1 MFSYHRQRAKEISKK
16 RTNPQVGNGQA
27 CEQRAHQKVKI
38 QRLLNI
44 QKDIQD
50 FPGGPVVK
58 NLPANVGDLGLTPGL
73 GRYHMPRGN

>member
-1 MFSYHRQRAKEISKK
+1 MGK
-16 RTNPQVGNGQA
+16 A
-27 CEQRAHQKVKI
+27 CEQRAHQEVKI

-58 NLPANVGDLGLTPGL
+58 NLPANAGNTGLISGPVRSL
-73 GRYHMPRGN
+73 R